1 MEAIGQLAGG
11 VAHDFN
17 NILTAITGYTDL
29 LIEDESIN
37 DSQRTCLESIRL
49 GGDRAS
55 QLTPQLLTFSRK
67 GKTNVVDL
75 DLNAELEN
83 LEDMLGRLVRDD
95 VLLGFALG
103 ADLGLVRMDQGQL
116 GQVVINLVVNAC
128 DAMPGGGTTR
138 SVRVARAKCAG
149 AWNVLSVR
157 DTGTGIDEET
167 LGHLFEPFFTTKEV
181 GKGTGLG
188 LATTY
193 GIVAAG
199 GGTVEVDT
207 RLGVGTCFDV
217 WLPVSGAALV
227 KAKRPLPRQTKELR
241 GRVLIV
247 EDDEA
252 VLNVATR
259 ILRGAGMEV
268 VQARDGDEGLR
279 AMITGPSADLLLTD
293 AVMPKMNGLELIHA
307 ARAIR
312 PDLPVIVCS
321 GYAAD
326 DLQRDLSELGV
337 EFLEKPYSGWR
348 LLELIGQQLAQTTP
362 LT

>member
-75 DLNAELEN
+75 DLDLDLDAELEN

-138 SVRVARAKCAG
+138 SVRVERAKCAG
-149 AWNVLSVR
+149 ACGRRGMCSLC
-157 DTGTGIDEET
+157 GIPE
-167 LGHLFEPFFTTKEV
+167 
-181 GKGTGLG
+181 
-188 LATTY
+188 
-193 GIVAAG
+193 
-199 GGTVEVDT
+199 
-207 RLGVGTCFDV
+207 
-217 WLPVSGAALV
+217 
-227 KAKRPLPRQTKELR
+227 
-241 GRVLIV
+241 
-247 EDDEA
+247 
-252 VLNVATR
+252 
-259 ILRGAGMEV
+259 
-268 VQARDGDEGLR
+268 R
-279 AMITGPSADLLLTD
+279 A
-293 AVMPKMNGLELIHA
+293 
-307 ARAIR
+307 
-312 PDLPVIVCS
+312 
-321 GYAAD
+321 
-326 DLQRDLSELGV
+326 
-337 EFLEKPYSGWR
+337 
-348 LLELIGQQLAQTTP
+348 
-362 LT
+362 